1 MFNKRKNNNDSHHVY
16 AIVGDGE
23 MQEGQIWEAAMNSN
37 KYELDKDNKHIKLEF
52 NLEKLKYSV
61 LYEFTNV
68 NNSIRV
74 INYSFV
80 D

>member
-1 MFNKRKNNNDSHHVY
+1 
-16 AIVGDGE
+16 
-23 MQEGQIWEAAMNSN
+23 MQQDCNIE
-37 KYELDKDNKHIKLEF
+37 YELDKDNKHIKLAF
-52 NLEKLKYSV
+52 NLEKLKYSI